1 MKKTIIFITLLFIAT
16 ICIADN
22 KEKRATLDDEHNREI
37 INFCNCNIYV
47 SKANSNED
55 GNAKIKVKIDNYD
68 KENIILLFGD
78 SYSEKKLKKVHS
90 ITFDKT
96 YNGTKGFRDIKTYGI
111 SRKDI
116 TIMPDESEELPEIQV
131 KNGEIK
137 KCRLPFYVAKYKDK
151 RFLGIKIGRKLV
163 IIEEC
168 ILDLEIEVP
177 VKPDETFIRL
187 ERETNVI
194 IDDISKQKFCNN
206 TKHIPSLEKQE
217 APYKERINRIKTEII
232 SILDKFYSNNILST
246 DPRYKKYQA
255 LITRL
260 DDNINFKAHEE
271 DCGNPRNHRSQP
283 RHSCKYCNSSLQQIY
298 HKLDDYYKKIYNSS
312 NRKAAKE
319 SVMTD
324 VNLLYKCC
332 TDGNCSKHAT
342 TWNSSEYKSKITDR
356 YNRICNF

>member
-1 MKKTIIFITLLFIAT
+1 MKKALLFITLFCIAT
-16 ICIADN
+16 ICVADN
-22 KEKRATLDDEHNREI
+22 KEKRVTLNDEHNREI

-47 SKANSNED
+47 SKADSNED

-68 KENIILLFGD
+68 RENIIILFGNQ
-78 SYSEKKLKKVHS
+78 YTEKNLKKVHS

-96 YNGTKGFRDIKTYGI
+96 YNGTKGYRDIKTYGI

-116 TIMPDESEELPEIQV
+116 TIMPDESEELSEIQV
-131 KNGEIK
+131 NNGEIK

-151 RFLGIKIGRKLV
+151 KFLGIKIGRKLV

-168 ILDLEIEVP
+168 ILDLEIETT

-187 ERETNVI
+187 EKETNAI
-194 IDDISKQKFCNN
+194 IDDVSKQKFCNN

-217 APYKERINRIKTEII
+217 APYKERINKIKSEIQ
-232 SILDKFYSNNILST
+232 SILDSNKYFSN
-246 DPRYKKYQA
+246 DPQYEQYKN
-255 LITRL
+255 LITKL
-260 DDNINFKAHEE
+260 KDNINFEAHEE

-312 NRKAAKE
+312 DRKAAKE
-319 SVMTD
+319 SVMAD

-332 TDGNCSKHAT
+332 TDGNCSKHAS

-356 YNRICNF
+356 YNRISNF